1 VIGEL
6 KPYAEYKES
15 GLPWRGLFARS
26 EEISADPLAIEKEA
40 EGLLDALLKVGGEAV

>member
-1 VIGEL
+1 MIADL

-26 EEISADPLAIEKEA
+26 EESSADLLAIEKKA